1 MCALQST
8 DMYAPDLASQ
18 VVGRVRTINSG
29 AKDGVPGGDDRLP
42 DRLPAG
48 GLNGIE

>member
-1 MCALQST
+1 MRRISRLKSWA
-8 DMYAPDLASQ
+8 AS
-18 VVGRVRTINSG
+18 GTINSG

-48 GLNGIE
+48 GLKTMIWPADFRLK